1 MVNLGRSPFEKGYV
15 LNCHLPC
22 TQMEVSMDSYTKKGY
37 LNSEFRLFHLTD
49 QETQEVAYHYH
60 DFDKITIFIKGTV
73 SYMIEGKSYELQP
86 YDIVLV
92 RHNDIHRL
100 SVDNSRVYERIIVYI
115 SPNFMDAYQTD
126 SYDLTYCFH
135 KAELEHSNVLR
146 IPSLEKSSLF
156 RSITRLEHS
165 FSDDG
170 YAADLY
176 RQVLFLEFM
185 IHLNRAARKNRLEFI
200 DTQDYNP
207 KIQHILTYVN
217 EHLADDLSI
226 DAISKKFYISK
237 YYMMRLFKQETG
249 CTLGQYITQKRLLL
263 AKELILSGVPG
274 TQACFDC
281 GFRDYSTFSRAYKKE
296 FQESPRETF
305 TFS

>member
-1 MVNLGRSPFEKGYV
+1 MEQYV
-15 LNCHLPC
+15 
-22 TQMEVSMDSYTKKGY
+22 KKGY

-49 QETQEVAYHYH
+49 QETREVEYHYH
-60 DFDKITIFIKGTV
+60 DFDKITIFINGQV
-73 SYMIEGKSYELQP
+73 NYMIEGKSYALKP

-92 RHNDIHRL
+92 RHNDIHKL
-100 SVDNSRVYERIIVYI
+100 TVDNSSLYDRIIVYI
-115 SPNFMDAYQTD
+115 SPNFMNAYKTD
-126 SYDLTYCFH
+126 SYDLSYCFQ
-135 KAELEHSNVLR
+135 KAEEEQSNVLR

-170 YAADLY
+170 YAAELY

-200 DTQDYNP
+200 DTAGSNT
-207 KIQHILTYVN
+207 KILDILQYIN
-217 EHLADDLSI
+217 ENLSEELSI
-226 DAISKKFYISK
+226 DTLAEHFYISK

-249 CTLGQYITQKRLLL
+249 YTLGHYISQKRLLL

-274 TQACFDC
+274 AQACFD
-281 GFRDYSTFSRAYKKE
+281 AVLKIIPH
-296 FQESPRETF
+296 SPELIRN
-305 TFS
+305 SLMNPHGIP